1 MTGLDGHEIQQRSAD
16 RLDYLSHAC
25 AKLGVQDPVE
35 RYFTPVLG
43 RWSAMHE
50 EADRWR
56 TAAKQASAVTDE
68 VKKPLGTLDATW
80 QGRDAEA
87 FMTYMG
93 TVGAA
98 GVDVADAMSAM
109 AEALDKLADGVRS
122 MVDKLAEVLTACA
135 EDVSKALSMPVPA
148 KQQACEHL
156 EEIDRP
162 CAELF
167 ESIRQALRAFV
178 RMCEQLDGAG
188 GDGEK
193 LRHTMP
199 GRFAFPGEATPSPGS
214 QDHGAA
220 EQHRELAAVAPN
232 PVSGTESGP
241 AAGDSATTAPAA
253 ADGPAAS
260 NDPNRG
266 LAPVSGTLPIGEGH
280 GDGQPGQGPMSAAAQ
295 EPGPHPERG
304 GAPAPA
310 ASAGGQGGF
319 GGMPMM
325 GGGMGGG
332 AGGDQE
338 YQRKRGLTS
347 DAADLF
353 GNPEATAPPVIGAE
367 YDPPPRSE

>member
-1 MTGLDGHEIQQRSAD
+1 MSGLDGHEIQQRSAD
-16 RLDYLSHAC
+16 RLDYLSRTC
-25 AKLGVQDPVE
+25 AKLGVPDPVE
-35 RYFTPVLG
+35 QYFTPVLG

-56 TAAKQASAVTDE
+56 TAANQASAVTDE
-68 VKKPLGTLDATW
+68 VKKPLGTLDAAW

-98 GVDVADAMSAM
+98 GVDVADAMNAM

-122 MVDKLAEVLTACA
+122 IVDKLAEALTTCA
-135 EDVSKALSMPVPA
+135 EDVSRAMSMPVPA
-148 KQQACEHL
+148 QRQAREHL

-178 RMCEQLDGAG
+178 RMCEQCDGEG

-193 LRHTMP
+193 LKHTMP
-199 GRFAFPGEATPSPGS
+199 GRFAFPGEAAPSPRSPEHEPDAG
-214 QDHGAA
+214 
-220 EQHRELAAVAPN
+220 N
-232 PVSGTESGP
+232 PAS
-241 AAGDSATTAPAA
+241 TTPAA
-253 ADGPAAS
+253 ADAPGAAAS
-260 NDPNRG
+260 KDPSHDPNRG
-266 LAPVSGTLPIGEGH
+266 LAPVSGTLPIGGGGH
-280 GDGQPGQGPMSAAAQ
+280 GEGQLGQGPMSAAAQ

-310 ASAGGQGGF
+310 AANAGGAGGF

-353 GNPEATAPPVIGAE
+353 GTPEATAPPVIGAE